1 MVSKD
6 RQVDDGDISKLRSR
20 LTLLARRLRKE
31 AQSDEVSWSRML
43 IVGLIDR
50 MGGRVTPTMLSAA
63 ESMSS
68 ANVAALLRDL
78 EAQRLITRTPDEQD
92 RRKVWIAL
100 SDEGKNVLS
109 QSRKTRE
116 KWLETAMQATLTA
129 DEQKQLLEAS
139 ELIERIA
146 LFDRG

>member
-1 MVSKD
+1 M
-6 RQVDDGDISKLRSR
+6 DDGDISKLRSR